1 MEQNKIPEFLGKKG
15 KNSITWKELIRGG
28 FFKNELRYDL
38 THGVAKSDL
47 GRNSKSVFKQIYV
60 VTWEGS

>member
-1 MEQNKIPEFLGKKG
+1 MKIAIKKRM
-15 KNSITWKELIRGG
+15 KHCTVNLLYLNWGG

-47 GRNSKSVFKQIYV
+47 GRNSKSVF
-60 VTWEGS
+60 

>member
-1 MEQNKIPEFLGKKG
+1 MF
-15 KNSITWKELIRGG
+15 RGG
-28 FFKNELRYDL
+28 FFFLNELRYDL

>member
-1 MEQNKIPEFLGKKG
+1 MLG
-15 KNSITWKELIRGG
+15 SVARSSWCWGG

-47 GRNSKSVFKQIYV
+47 GRNSKSVF
-60 VTWEGS
+60 